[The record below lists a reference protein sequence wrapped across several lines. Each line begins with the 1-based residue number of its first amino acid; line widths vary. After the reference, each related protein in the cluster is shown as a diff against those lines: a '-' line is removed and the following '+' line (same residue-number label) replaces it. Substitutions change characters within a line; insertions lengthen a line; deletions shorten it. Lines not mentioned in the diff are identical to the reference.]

1 MNRIKVIVSNYLLK
15 HLLNGI
21 TEDQIL
27 IHNGKKFIVGGKEL
41 PEADYRDIISG
52 AQAIK
57 SMYVWQMLCKDMKY
71 HANED
76 IFNKSQTIDDVM
88 FGKCCLYIIDV
99 MEKKLDKLSE
109 L

>member
-1 MNRIKVIVSNYLLK
+1 MSRLKVLASNYLLK
-15 HLLNGI
+15 HLLNAI

-41 PEADYRDIISG
+41 PEADYRDITSG

-57 SMYVWQMLCKDMKY
+57 SMYVWQLLCKEMKY

-88 FGKCCLYIIDV
+88 FGKAVLYTVDV
-99 MEKKLDKLSE
+99 MEKKLDKLSK